1 MSDDLV
7 KRESLAEDKVL
18 DGSNCPR
25 AFNPGGQ
32 VSHPTWK
39 QKEVLTCF
47 SSWNSFGSHHVSVGS
62 YERKAS
68 SNSDM
73 RPRWVKF
80 GRCPDRGGNRR
91 TSLVNMFTLAV
102 LQESYKRHVLQMTME
117 DEEEKS
123 SHIWMRGGGY
133 TSLPVSSLAMIKKQR
148 TDMSITM

>member
-80 GRCPDRGGNRR
+80 LPMSWPGWEQTNKSCQHVYACCFAGILQTSCFTNDYGGWGGKVFAGYWF
-91 TSLVNMFTLAV
+91 SFWVI
-102 LQESYKRHVLQMTME
+102 SYL
-117 DEEEKS
+117 DEGWRI
-123 SHIWMRGGGY
+123 HIAACILIGY
-133 TSLPVSSLAMIKKQR
+133 
-148 TDMSITM
+148 D